1 MVDMSLTRCSDIA
14 LGVSLADSTDG
25 PATDQP
31 AYQLSR

>member
-1 MVDMSLTRCSDIA
+1 MVDMSLTRCLDRA
-14 LGVSLADSTDG
+14 LGVSLAYLTDG